1 MRGGGCRETALFA
14 EVTAL
19 TSVSPEASGQHLSP
33 LSPGI
38 TVWLVESQKVSLV
51 EGVTRL
57 ELLLGAQHL
66 LPVRHLSRST
76 CWTEVGT
83 EDQRGAVTARHHTAL
98 TSGPNKI
105 LDQVS
110 ETLLTLLFPTRRP
123 FQVLDRNTLHVSTWQ
138 GLSRTLLPPC
148 SLHQPSSGQPGSSTA
163 PADCGGL
170 SPEPSL

>member
-76 CWTEVGT
+76 YWTEVGT

-98 TSGPNKI
+98 TSGPNN
-105 LDQVS
+105 
-110 ETLLTLLFPTRRP
+110 PRP
-123 FQVLDRNTLHVSTWQ
+123 
-138 GLSRTLLPPC
+138 GL
-148 SLHQPSSGQPGSSTA
+148 
-163 PADCGGL
+163 
-170 SPEPSL
+170 